1 MKKQELKYTF
11 HNPNTMGE
19 TANHLLKV
27 FVETNANRVET
38 LIRTAANKED
48 T

>member
-1 MKKQELKYTF
+1 
-11 HNPNTMGE
+11 MGE

-27 FVETNANRVET
+27 FVETNANRVDT